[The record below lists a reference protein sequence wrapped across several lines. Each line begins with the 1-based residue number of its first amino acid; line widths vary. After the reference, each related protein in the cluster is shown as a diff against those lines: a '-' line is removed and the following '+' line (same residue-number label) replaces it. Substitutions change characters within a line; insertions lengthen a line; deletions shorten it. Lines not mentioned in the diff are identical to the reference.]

1 MATSFDALICL
12 HEKFRRNCCWG
23 NQFSPKIQIIHHYHN
38 GTLMDSTNQNGSPHK
53 CHRIHLQIGPD
64 KAHTDFIPFNCVF
77 TRTSVRC
84 LSDYMRPLHSH
95 IFVRTNRSTGVCIFF
110 LLHRQHF
117 GSAFCFCLLLFH
129 IYLFIYYFRIGF
141 FAVAFWFFCCCFV
154 L

>member
-84 LSDYMRPLHSH
+84 LSDYMRPLHTH
-95 IFVRTNRSTGVCIFF
+95 IFVRTNRSTGVCIFFF

-129 IYLFIYYFRIGF
+129 LFIHLLFSDRFFRSRFLVF
-141 FAVAFWFFCCCFV
+141 FCFV